1 MNTKS
6 VLSLPTPADRGGSK
20 RLIFVAS
27 LVVLAL
33 TAGCIT
39 EPGPFAPLDTTKFTL
54 EDTER
59 FVLLDKP
66 AQNSVTCTGLQ
77 ERPLADGR
85 LEVVANVKNRESR
98 RIQVQINCVFKDDQ
112 GFSTGDE
119 TPWQTLI
126 LSENST
132 EAVRFTA
139 MNQQAR
145 KYTVR
150 VRQAR

>member
-1 MNTKS
+1 MNTKL
-6 VLSLPTPADRGGSK
+6 VALLLSLA
-20 RLIFVAS
+20 
-27 LVVLAL
+27 AL
-33 TAGCIT
+33 GLSAGCVT
-39 EPGPFAPLDTTKFTL
+39 EPGPFAPVDTTKFTL
-54 EDTER
+54 ENTEK

-77 ERPLADGR
+77 ERPTADGR

-98 RIQVQINCVFKDDQ
+98 RIQVQINCVFKDEQ

-139 MNQQAR
+139 MNVQAK

>member
-1 MNTKS
+1 MTTTPVALIVS
-6 VLSLPTPADRGGSK
+6 LVALSLG
-20 RLIFVAS
+20 
-27 LVVLAL
+27 
-33 TAGCIT
+33 AGCAT
-39 EPGPFAPLDTTKFTL
+39 EPGPHAPLDTTKFTL
-54 EDTER
+54 ENTDR

-66 AQNSVTCTGLQ
+66 AQYSVTCTGLQ

-85 LEVVANVKNRESR
+85 LEVTANVKNREAR
-98 RIQVQINCVFKDDQ
+98 RIQVQINCVFKDEQ

-126 LSENST
+126 LSENAT

-139 MNQQAR
+139 MNTQGR

>member
-1 MNTKS
+1 MNSKP
-6 VLSLPTPADRGGSK
+6 VALLLSL
-20 RLIFVAS
+20 
-27 LVVLAL
+27 LAL
-33 TAGCIT
+33 GVTAGCVT

-54 EDTER
+54 ENTEK

-77 ERPLADGR
+77 NLWTADGR

-98 RIQVQINCVFKDDQ
+98 RIQVQVNCVFKDEQ

-126 LSENST
+126 LSENAT

-139 MNQQAR
+139 MNAQAK

>member
-1 MNTKS
+1 MNIQQTVS
-6 VLSLPTPADRGGSK
+6 PITGR
-20 RLIFVAS
+20 AS
-27 LVVLAL
+27 LLVSIVTLAL
-33 TAGCIT
+33 TAGCVT
-39 EPGPFAPLDTTKFTL
+39 QTGPFAPQDTTKFTL
-54 EDTER
+54 ENTDR
-59 FVLLDKP
+59 FVLLDQP
-66 AQNSVTCTGLQ
+66 AQYSVTCTGLQ

-139 MNQQAR
+139 MNTQAR

>member
-1 MNTKS
+1 MTKLPA
-6 VLSLPTPADRGGSK
+6 VLLLGIA
-20 RLIFVAS
+20 A
-27 LVVLAL
+27 LAFG
-33 TAGCIT
+33 AGCAT
-39 EPGPFAPLDTTKFTL
+39 EPGPFAPVDTTRYTL
-54 EDTER
+54 ENTDR
-59 FVLLDKP
+59 FVLMDKP
-66 AQNSVTCTGLQ
+66 AQHSVTCTGLQ
-77 ERPLADGR
+77 ERALADGR

-119 TPWQTLI
+119 TPWQTLV
-126 LSENST
+126 LTENAT

-139 MNQQAR
+139 MNPLAR

>member
-1 MNTKS
+1 MNTKPAP
-6 VLSLPTPADRGGSK
+6 LPLTGSFA
-20 RLIFVAS
+20 LFLCAAA
-27 LVVLAL
+27 LAL
-33 TAGCIT
+33 TAGCVAP
-39 EPGPFAPLDTTKFTL
+39 PGPFAPLDTTKYTL
-54 EDTER
+54 ENTDR
-59 FVLLDKP
+59 FVLLDQP
-66 AQNSVTCTGLQ
+66 AQYSVTCTGLQ

-98 RIQVQINCVFKDDQ
+98 RIEVQINCVFKDDQ

-139 MNQQAR
+139 MNTQAK